1 MQISYPGLYIAC
13 AVAWTV
19 IETQLT
25 LQQMENDKNHWM
37 QRAMRA
43 CRKWAD
49 RQHPSISVGG
59 RILAAFGLSIVGMVP
74 IFFLSAIWPVTVTIY
89 VLCNFRDKD

>member
-1 MQISYPGLYIAC
+1 MHLNYIGLYIAC

-19 IETQLT
+19 IETQLSI
-25 LQQMENDKNHWM
+25 QRMENDQNHWL
-37 QRAMRA
+37 QRAMKR

-49 RQHPSISVGG
+49 RQYPPISVGG
-59 RILAAFGLSIVGMVP
+59 RILAC
-74 IFFLSAIWPVTVTIY
+74 FFLAIAAWIPVLLVSACWPVTVTIY